1 MLEAAG
7 DLGLELKPGAV
18 AGIVGELRADLLQS
32 DVAVELAITGDEDVA
47 EASFLVQPEYTVAVT
62 GGRRFAE
69 SSLAEIFPEDHG
81 HLVIG

>member
-1 MLEAAG
+1 M
-7 DLGLELKPGAV
+7 
-18 AGIVGELRADLLQS
+18 
-32 DVAVELAITGDEDVA
+32 ELAITGDEDGA

-69 SSLAEIFPEDHG
+69 SSLAGIFPEDHG